1 MRNSSVEAI
10 VQSGLESYF
19 DGSLDDIA
27 VFDYAL
33 TAADIALLYNGYR
46 VLDFQERI
54 SFLFA
59 VSCCL
64 FFFFTLC
71 GEPWHELRGVA
82 TWLAGETT
90 SIPLNTAPA
99 SGASTFH
106 AISVCCLIT
115 FPQPGS
121 HQYTI
126 DMQKPNHKSS
136 GPLNN
141 DNHRPTGITT

>member
-54 SFLFA
+54 SFLLQFPVVCSFSSHFA
-59 VSCCL
+59 VNLGMSCEVWPL
-64 FFFFTLC
+64 
-71 GEPWHELRGVA
+71 G
-82 TWLAGETT
+82 WLER
-90 SIPLNTAPA
+90 LQA
-99 SGASTFH
+99 S
-106 AISVCCLIT
+106 L
-115 FPQPGS
+115 
-121 HQYTI
+121 
-126 DMQKPNHKSS
+126 
-136 GPLNN
+136 
-141 DNHRPTGITT
+141 